1 MSSRRNAVR
10 ILGLAQ
16 VALLLPVLEMER
28 RMRRTGGPGIVAFE
42 LAGTPERAKKITSK
56 WGAEGQ
62 AAARVSLMLDYPF
75 LVTYSGLQFI
85 GCAAAAEELR
95 DRPGGNALA
104 AAGRVIAPAQIAA
117 GAFDAVENT
126 ALLGIVAGRG
136 GRLPAAVA
144 RACALAKFALL
155 TVGGLYRALGI
166 ASRLARGVHSD

>member
-1 MSSRRNAVR
+1 MSSRRRAVR

-16 VALLLPVLEMER
+16 VALLLPLLEMER
-28 RMRRTGGPGIVAFE
+28 RMRKAGGPGIIAFE
-42 LAGTPERAKKITSK
+42 LAGTPKRSKDIMRK

-62 AAARVSLMLDYPF
+62 AAARVSLLLDYPF

-85 GCAAAAEELR
+85 GCAVASEQLGSR
-95 DRPGGNALA
+95 
-104 AAGRVIAPAQIAA
+104 AGRVIAPAQIAA

-126 ALLGIVAGRG
+126 ALLGILAGRR
-136 GRLPAAVA
+136 GRLPAVA

-166 ASRLARGVHSD
+166 ASRQAGRRG